1 MDVLGYSIPI
11 IAIYVG
17 VVIAV
22 AIWSVIIYRH
32 FAGPKTQGGV
42 PATQDAQPDGGATV
56 ESNFAPEN
64 LENGDGTATISE
76 PNLKN
81 SWLGV
86 LATWR
91 WLKKQRKLAGKGYV
105 QWYLIGDAWPRP
117 KFIKPEDKG
126 GGEFEYE
133 HDGETYLFP
142 KEAMLPTRTNGMWT
156 VVHRKGESK
165 PENLAEPDEFSV
177 SAKQLNDYV
186 TSRVTI
192 DPPGWLSGLSTDP
205 QTLMKYAIYGFIAF
219 VLIQGAMSGGFP

>member
-1 MDVLGYSIPI
+1 MLPSCSTTP
-11 IAIYVG
+11 G
-17 VVIAV
+17 V
-22 AIWSVIIYRH
+22 SH
-32 FAGPKTQGGV
+32 G
-42 PATQDAQPDGGATV
+42 QDGLPDTYEGEPQADGGATA
-56 ESNFAPEN
+56 SNFAPQEE
-64 LENGDGTATISE
+64 LGAEGGAVDLRP
-76 PNLKN
+76 PNLKQ

-86 LATWR
+86 LSTWR
-91 WLKKQRKLAGKGYV
+91 YLKKQRKLAGKGYV
-105 QWYLIGDAWPRP
+105 QWYVIGDAWPRP

-142 KEAMLPTRTNGMWT
+142 REAMLPNRSNGMWT
-156 VVHRKGESK
+156 VIHRKGEAK
-165 PENLAEPDEFSV
+165 PENLAEPDEFAV